1 MQPGQFLIN
10 KDGRKCKI
18 LGVSGEAIFTSRTE
32 SFDQADSSIYTLAEL
47 KKFGWSLLEEPWVP
61 SLGERYYYLDSY
73 GDTQTEERENNA
85 CFQHRTLVGNV
96 HPTEADAELY
106 KQKLIERMGKDFDKN
121 YYLIKNLRV
130 GINLAL
136 GKDCSVNS

>member
-1 MQPGQFLIN
+1 MQPGQILVN
-10 KDGRKCKI
+10 EDGRKCKV
-18 LGVSGEAIFTSRTE
+18 LGVCGEVIFRSSTNN
-32 SFDQADSSIYTLAEL
+32 FDVADSSIFTWVEL
-47 KKFGWSLLEEPWVP
+47 IKYGWSLLEEPWVP

-96 HPTEADAELY
+96 HRTEADVEFY
-106 KQKLIERMGKDFDKN
+106 KQKLIERMGKDFEKN

-130 GINLAL
+130 GIDLAL
-136 GKDCSVNS
+136 GKDRSVNS